1 MELKI
6 QLETIKTVRELL
18 ICLQMDAQKLLVLN
32 ETITLALRSH
42 IISLLLLILFILLS
56 SSLVRA
62 GYGSTHILCE
72 HA

>member
-6 QLETIKTVRELL
+6 RLETIKTVRELL
-18 ICLQMDAQKLLVLN
+18 IRLQMDAQKLLVLN
-32 ETITLALRSH
+32 ETIALALRSH